1 MKRNYLISIVVMG
14 LIVLSLYSTFAMFTE
29 TVETNDIVTMSAST
43 LSIDSKIVE
52 YERLEINSQ
61 DKKVIEFN
69 VNNDT
74 NNALYYGIW
83 YEMVNP
89 SVKNDDIIIG
99 KKEDTLNDT
108 KGQLMQ

>member
-1 MKRNYLISIVVMG
+1 MKKNYLLSIIVMG
-14 LIVLSLYSTFAMFTE
+14 LIVLSLYSTYAMFTE
-29 TVETNDIVTMSAST
+29 TIETDEKINMNASV
-43 LSIDSKIVE
+43 LSLESKIVE
-52 YERLEINSQ
+52 YERVEINAQ
-61 DKKVIEFN
+61 DKKTIEFT

>member
-1 MKRNYLISIVVMG
+1 MKRNYLISIVVMV
-14 LIVLSLYSTFAMFTE
+14 LIVLSLYSTYAMFTE
-29 TVETNDIVTMSAST
+29 TIETDEKINMNASV
-43 LSIDSKIVE
+43 LSLESKIVE
-52 YERLEINSQ
+52 YESLEINSQ

-99 KKEDTLNDT
+99 KKEL
-108 KGQLMQ
+108 K